1 MDSTIEWLQQW
12 YLGNCNKDWEHTYG
26 IKINTL
32 DNPGWHV
39 VIDLDETSIE
49 KFIFQEVEIDRTEND
64 WIRCM
69 LRGKTF
75 DMACGPLNLLEVLN
89 IFHDWVVSQSEKP
102 DALGSGDD

>member
-12 YLGNCNKDWEHTYG
+12 YLENCNEDWEHTYG

-32 DNPGWHV
+32 DNPGWHI

-49 KFIFQEVEIDRTEND
+49 EFIFQEVEIDRTEND

-75 DMACGPLNLLEVLN
+75 DIACGPLNLLEALN
-89 IFHDWVVSQSEKP
+89 IFRNWIVLQSDERDTP
-102 DALGSGDD
+102 RARED